1 MVVCFGWSIVRSI
14 YIVVTGVHVPSL
26 QHPSIARFLTK
37 SGADVV
43 RLGVAIYVL
52 RRQGRSLVDLGFGTT
67 TSAGSTSVMPGLRDL
82 FPALYL
88 AFGAVV
94 AHYLV
99 EWWFL
104 IVMWLDGIHLHSHA
118 MNVGFAYVGRSSML
132 LRSSGA
138 ILLITNAIFEES
150 LVRAYLMTEIIQFT
164 RKPWL
169 ALIVSVVVQASYHLY
184 QGVLPAFSYLGL
196 FAVFAFFYMRTGR
209 IWPVILAHMILDAVA
224 MFAR

>member
-14 YIVVTGVHVPSL
+14 YIVVVGRHVPSL
-26 QHPSIARFLTK
+26 QHPSAVRFLRA
-37 SGADVV
+37 SVEEIVLLA
-43 RLGVAIYVL
+43 VAVYVL
-52 RRQGRSLVDLGFGTT
+52 RRQGRSLVDLGFASTT
-67 TSAGSTSVMPGLRDL
+67 AAGSTRLTPDLRDL

-88 AFGAVV
+88 ALGAW
-94 AHYLV
+94 AASYLFAC
-99 EWWFL
+99 WFV
-104 IVMWLDGIHLHSHA
+104 IVMWLDGIRLHTHA
-118 MNVGFAYVGRSSML
+118 MNVGFAHVGHSGLPIKSMAAL
-132 LRSSGA
+132 AVVVNG
-138 ILLITNAIFEES
+138 IWEEG
-150 LVRAYLMTEIIQFT
+150 LVRAYLMTEITHFT